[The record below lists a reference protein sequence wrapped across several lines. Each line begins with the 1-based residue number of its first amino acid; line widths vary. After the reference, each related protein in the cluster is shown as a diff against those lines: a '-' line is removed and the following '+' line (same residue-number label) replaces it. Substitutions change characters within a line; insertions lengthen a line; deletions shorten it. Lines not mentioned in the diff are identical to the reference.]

1 MIKAMAPLLQ
11 KEHNRCVIVRYG
23 EIALKQGNRRR
34 FEDVLMGN
42 IRRQLDYK
50 CVPYDSVYRIS
61 GRFVVESGDA
71 SCASVVSKVFGV
83 SSASDAVKTGS
94 DMGSM
99 KEAALS
105 FLKDI
110 KPASFRISA
119 RRLEKPSTYS
129 SRDINYAVGE
139 YLANET
145 GCMVDLDEPAL
156 ELFIDYTKKA
166 SYVHVGRIPGPGGLP
181 VGVSGR
187 AAVFLSGGIDSPVA
201 AYLAMR
207 RGLEIVLIH
216 FLHGK
221 STPAKIGRIHNILKE
236 YCPGIRLVYVPMER
250 VEKEIIINAPAEY
263 RIILLR
269 RSFMRIAG
277 ILAGKY
283 KYKAVVSGDNIGQV
297 ASQTIDNSS
306 VIGKACPLHWVR
318 PLECWNKEEIIDL
331 AKEIGSYDESIKEYA
346 DCCSFMVP
354 RHPATSA
361 GQKRVEEFESLM
373 SPEVFADAALG
384 AFEVEADV

>member
-1 MIKAMAPLLQ
+1 MAPLLR
-11 KEHNRCVIVRYG
+11 KEQTRCVIVRYG

-42 IRRQLDYK
+42 IRRQLDYMK
-50 CVPYDSVYRIS
+50 ISYGSVHRIS
-61 GRFVVESGDA
+61 GRFVVESDDQG
-71 SCASVVSKVFGV
+71 CASVVSKVFGV
-83 SSASDAVKTGS
+83 SSASNAVRTGS
-94 DMGSM
+94 DMDAM
-99 KEAALS
+99 KETALS
-105 FLKDI
+105 FLKDN

-119 RRLEKPSTYS
+119 RRLEKPSPYS

-145 GCMVDLDEPAL
+145 GCIVDLDEPAL

-166 SYVHVGRIPGPGGLP
+166 SYVHVGRIHGPGGLP

-207 RGLEIVLIH
+207 RGLVIILVH

-221 STPAKIGRIHNILKE
+221 NKPAKIGRIHCILKE
-236 YCPGIRLVYVPMER
+236 YCPDIRLLYVPMEQ

-263 RIILLR
+263 RIIILR

-283 KYKAVVSGDNIGQV
+283 RYKAVVSGDNIGQV
-297 ASQTIDNSS
+297 ASQTIDNST
-306 VIGKACPLHWVR
+306 VIGMACPNHWIK
-318 PLECWNKEEIIDL
+318 PLECANKEEIIEL
-331 AKEIGSYDESIKEYA
+331 AKKIGTYEESIKEYS

-361 GQKRVEEFESLM
+361 DLKRVEEIESLI
-373 SPEVFADAALG
+373 PLKVFADAALG
-384 AFEVEADV
+384 AFEVESDV

>member
-1 MIKAMAPLLQ
+1 MEPLLQ
-11 KEHNRCVIVRYG
+11 KDRARCVIVRYG

-34 FEDVLMGN
+34 FEDILMGN
-42 IRRQLDYK
+42 IRWQLDYK

-61 GRFVVESGDA
+61 GRFVVESEDPA
-71 SCASVVSKVFGV
+71 CAPVVSKVFGV

-94 DMGSM
+94 DMDSM
-99 KEAALS
+99 KETALS
-105 FLKDI
+105 FLEDT

-119 RRLEKPSTYS
+119 RRLEKPSPYS

-139 YLANET
+139 YLENET
-145 GCMVDLDEPAL
+145 GCKVDLDKPAL

-166 SYVHVGRIPGPGGLP
+166 SYVHVGRIRGPGGLP

-187 AAVFLSGGIDSPVA
+187 ATVFLSGGIDSPVA

-207 RGLEIVLIH
+207 RGLEIILLH

-221 STPAKIGRIHNILKE
+221 SKPAKIGKIQCILKE
-236 YCPGIRLVYVPMER
+236 YCPGIRLLYVPMEQ

-269 RSFMRIAG
+269 RSFMRISG
-277 ILAGKY
+277 ILESRY
-283 KYKAVVSGDNIGQV
+283 KYKAIVSGDSIGQV
-297 ASQTIDNSS
+297 ASQTIDNST
-306 VIGKACPLHWVR
+306 VIGKACASHWVR
-318 PLECWNKEEIIDL
+318 PLECWNKEEIIEL
-331 AKEIGSYDESIKEYA
+331 AKKIGTYEESIKEYA

-361 GQKRVEEFESLM
+361 DSRLIEEIESRI
-373 SPEVFADAALG
+373 PAKAYEDAALG
-384 AFEVEADV
+384 AYEE